1 MLIAHDDEEKR
12 SQIWRIVTVTATI
25 IILLIAG
32 FFAIKMFMDNPLLGQ
47 WVHQGSDVIF
57 DVQKDVVVI
66 HDNELV
72 PDSNI
77 TYSMDYEL
85 DRDAKTLQ
93 LIIRQDQLSKVKEEL
108 GDVITETALRESMQT
123 YETVYG
129 YSIDGE
135 ELTLIDR
142 EYGEQMVF
150 DKQ

>member
-25 IILLIAG
+25 IIILIAG
-32 FFAIKMFMDNPLLGQ
+32 FFTLKMFMDNPLLGQ